1 MAKISDAIIVSID
14 YNESDGTGV
23 LLVGRRRRGGG
34 IDIINAFSGN
44 EALEL
49 YKKLVTVKENND
61 GIQRRII

>member
-1 MAKISDAIIVSID
+1 MAKISDTIIVSID

-23 LLVGRRRRGGG
+23 LLVGRKRRGGG

-49 YKKLVTVKENND
+49 YKKLTTAKENNK
-61 GIQRRII
+61 

>member
-23 LLVGRRRRGGG
+23 LIVGRKKPGEG
-34 IDIINAFSGN
+34 IDIVNAFSGN

-49 YKKLVTVKENND
+49 YKKLVMVKENNK
-61 GIQRRII
+61 

>member
-1 MAKISDAIIVSID
+1 MDKINDAIIVSID
-14 YNESDGTGV
+14 YNENDGTGV

-49 YKKLVTVKENND
+49 YKKLVTVKENNK
-61 GIQRRII
+61 